1 MEAMNLPT
9 DGQDLSKISTIMQA
23 ISHPMRLKIIGAIGR
38 GEKIVTHIMEE
49 VGSSQSNI
57 SQHVEVLRKAGIVQ
71 SRRDHNRIYCSIAD
85 MNVLTLLGKVRECYC
100 NGSQT
105 QGMRTSHR
113 PQLIG

>member
-1 MEAMNLPT
+1 MAPVNLPT
-9 DGQDLSKISTIMQA
+9 EGKDLNRISTIMQA

-49 VGSSQSNI
+49 VGSSQSNV

-85 MNVLTLLGKVRECYC
+85 LNVLKLLNRVRECYGNSQ
-100 NGSQT
+100 NGV
-105 QGMRTSHR
+105 RTTHR
-113 PQLIG
+113 PQMIG

>member
-1 MEAMNLPT
+1 MEAINLPT
-9 DGQDLSKISTIMQA
+9 EGQDLSKISTIMQA

-49 VGSSQSNI
+49 VGSSQSNV

-85 MNVLTLLGKVRECYC
+85 MNVLTLLSKVRECYC
-100 NGSQT
+100 NGRQRMHT
-105 QGMRTSHR
+105 THR

>member
-1 MEAMNLPT
+1 METMNLPT

-23 ISHPMRLKIIGAIGR
+23 ISHPMRLKIIGTIGH

-49 VGSSQSNI
+49 VGSSQSNV

-71 SRRDHNRIYCSIAD
+71 SRRDHNRIYCSIAN
-85 MNVLTLLGKVRECYC
+85 MNILTLLTKVRECYC
-100 NGSQT
+100 NGRE
-105 QGMRTSHR
+105 GVRTSHR